1 MQLQIWVL
9 ILIDSALQGHP
20 YTQQSYLKILLLPL
34 EKTHISEFD
43 DSYVFLKD
51 PLDYVKNTLVQH
63 LERTAL
69 AHEKFWRY
77 MVFAGRRQRVLRR
90 EPQSHSDTSPHRK
103 TQMHMGTVL
112 VLTSWMS
119 SLSSPSELRAVQL
132 KTA

>member
-20 YTQQSYLKILLLPL
+20 YTQQSYLKIFLLPL

-69 AHEKFWRY
+69 AHEKFQEIHG
-77 MVFAGRRQRVLRR
+77 FRRTSTKGVAERASVTQRHK
-90 EPQSHSDTSPHRK
+90 P
-103 TQMHMGTVL
+103 TQKNTNAHGYSTCAD
-112 VLTSWMS
+112 
-119 SLSSPSELRAVQL
+119 ELDV
-132 KTA
+132 